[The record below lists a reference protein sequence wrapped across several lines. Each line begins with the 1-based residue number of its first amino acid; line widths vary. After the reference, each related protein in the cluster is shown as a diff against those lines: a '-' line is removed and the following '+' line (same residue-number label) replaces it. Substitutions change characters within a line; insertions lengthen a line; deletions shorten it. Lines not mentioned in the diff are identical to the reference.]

1 MKPDRST
8 VPFAFVLS
16 FLACLLV
23 ISGCA
28 SVPDKTSTG
37 VSASQEKVET
47 TIRDN
52 AGGAHVEYVV
62 LEKVNNKDRVSIF
75 LSDVPDFDISRESD
89 DTLLVNLKGVSIPE
103 GMQTKYDGGPLRNLR
118 ELTLYQ
124 ETTQGARETY
134 ARMLLKRMVPYRY
147 RDDGSR
153 LIVDFDVSTMSH
165 PEPATRGDRAPATA
179 AKAPEEIPQPTGDS
193 VRYTGEK
200 ISLDF
205 QDADIKSVFRLIS
218 EISGL
223 NIVAGPDVKAA
234 VSVHMKNVPWD
245 QALDTILEVN
255 GLGKKQTES
264 VVIVL
269 PVEQLKKAEEERQ
282 KKDVAQG
289 RLKQVSIE
297 AKIVEVTTTFSTE
310 LGVRW
315 GGGFQGSWGGRN
327 FAMGMGSAS
336 SGDVTLIPGGGGGVG
351 FTSSNAAVNFPL
363 AGTVAAPVLGMVLG
377 TSKMI
382 LDAQLSALES
392 NGEGKIISSPKVT
405 TLDGETAT
413 IEQGEEIP
421 YTIIDADGV
430 ATTSFKEATLK
441 LEVTPTL
448 TPAGRISI
456 VVKANND
463 YADWEI
469 STATGLR
476 VENPPINTSSV
487 ESTIVVKDG
496 DTIVVGGVYKTILA
510 ETTEG
515 VPWLSEI
522 PVLGW
527 LFKYKT
533 VSKQKRELLIFIT
546 PRVIVDA
553 DSGDLS

>member
-89 DTLLVNLKGVSIPE
+89 DTLLINLKGVSIPE

-118 ELTLYQ
+118 ELTFYQ
-124 ETTQGARETY
+124 ETTKGAPETY

-147 RDDGSR
+147 TDDGSR

-165 PEPATRGDRAPATA
+165 PEPATRGDHTPAT
-179 AKAPEEIPQPTGDS
+179 APEEIHQPTGDS

-297 AKIVEVTTTFSTE
+297 AKIVEVTTTFATE

-421 YTIIDADGV
+421 LISFDDNGNPVVSGFKDALL
-430 ATTSFKEATLK
+430 SLK
-441 LEVTPTL
+441 VTPTL

-469 STATGLR
+469 NTATGLR
-476 VENPPINTSSV
+476 VDDPPINTSSV
-487 ESTIVVKDG
+487 ESQ
-496 DTIVVGGVYKTILA
+496 
-510 ETTEG
+510 
-515 VPWLSEI
+515 S
-522 PVLGW
+522 
-527 LFKYKT
+527 
-533 VSKQKRELLIFIT
+533 
-546 PRVIVDA
+546 
-553 DSGDLS
+553 

>member
-264 VVIVL
+264 VLIVL

-297 AKIVEVTTTFSTE
+297 AKIVEVTTSFDTE

-315 GGGFQGSWGGRN
+315 GAGFQGSWGGRN

-336 SGDVTLIPGGGGGVG
+336 SGGLTTIPGSGVG
-351 FTSSNAAVNFPL
+351 LTNSYTAVNFPSI
-363 AGTVAAPVLGMVLG
+363 AAAAVTAPAIGMVLG

-382 LDAQLSALES
+382 LDAKLSALES

-421 YTIIDADGV
+421 LISFDDNGNPVVSGFKDALL
-430 ATTSFKEATLK
+430 SLK
-441 LEVTPTL
+441 VTPTL

-456 VVKANND
+456 VVEARND
-463 YADWEI
+463 YADWET
-469 STATGLR
+469 SGGLR

>member
-165 PEPATRGDRAPATA
+165 PEPATRGDHTPAT
-179 AKAPEEIPQPTGDS
+179 APEEIHQPTGDS

-421 YTIIDADGV
+421 LISFDDNGNPVVSGFKDALL
-430 ATTSFKEATLK
+430 SLK
-441 LEVTPTL
+441 VTPTL

-456 VVKANND
+456 VVEARND
-463 YADWEI
+463 YADWET
-469 STATGLR
+469 SGGLR

>member
-118 ELTLYQ
+118 ELTFYQ
-124 ETTQGARETY
+124 ETTKGAPETY

-421 YTIIDADGV
+421 LISFDDNGNPVVSGFKDALL
-430 ATTSFKEATLK
+430 SLK
-441 LEVTPTL
+441 VTPTL

-456 VVKANND
+456 VVEARND
-463 YADWEI
+463 YADWET
-469 STATGLR
+469 SGGLR

>member
-89 DTLLVNLKGVSIPE
+89 DTLLINLKGVSIPE

-118 ELTLYQ
+118 ELTFYQ
-124 ETTQGARETY
+124 ETTKGAPETY

-392 NGEGKIISSPKVT
+392 TGEGKIISSPKVT

-421 YTIIDADGV
+421 LISFDDNGNPVVSGFKDALL
-430 ATTSFKEATLK
+430 SLK
-441 LEVTPTL
+441 VTPTL

-456 VVKANND
+456 VVEARND
-463 YADWEI
+463 YADWET
-469 STATGLR
+469 SGGLR

>member
-28 SVPDKTSTG
+28 TVADKTSTG
-37 VSASQEKVET
+37 VSASQEKIET

-89 DTLLVNLKGVSIPE
+89 DTLLINLKGVSIPE

-124 ETTQGARETY
+124 ETTQGAPETY

-264 VVIVL
+264 VLIVL

-297 AKIVEVTTTFSTE
+297 AKIVEVTTSFDTE

-315 GGGFQGSWGGRN
+315 GAGFQGSWGGRN

-336 SGDVTLIPGGGGGVG
+336 SGGLTTIPGSGVG
-351 FTSSNAAVNFPL
+351 LTNSYTAVNFPSI
-363 AGTVAAPVLGMVLG
+363 AAAAVTAPAIGMVLG

-382 LDAQLSALES
+382 LDAKLSALES

-487 ESTIVVKDG
+487 ESTIVVMDG
-496 DTIVVGGVYKTILA
+496 DTIVVGGVYKTIMA
-510 ETTEG
+510 ETTAG

-533 VSKQKRELLIFIT
+533 VSKDKRELLIFIT
-546 PRVIVDA
+546 PRVIKDA

>member
-255 GLGKKQTES
+255 GLGKKQTDS

-297 AKIVEVTTTFSTE
+297 AKIVEVTTTFATE

-315 GGGFQGSWGGRN
+315 GGGYQGQWGGRDY
-327 FAMGMGSAS
+327 GIGIGSAA
-336 SGDVTLIPGGGGGVG
+336 SGTLTPIPGVGGIGL
-351 FTSSNAAVNFPL
+351 TSSYAAVNFPSAAVL
-363 AGTVAAPVLGMVLG
+363 AAPAIGMVLG

-392 NGEGKIISSPKVT
+392 TGEGKIISSPKVT
-405 TLDGETAT
+405 TLDGETAK
-413 IEQGEEIP
+413 IEQGEQIP
-421 YTIIDADGV
+421 YTVIDSEGASST
-430 ATTSFKEATLK
+430 AFKDATLK

-469 STATGLR
+469 NTATGLR
-476 VENPPINTSSV
+476 VDDPPINTSSV
-487 ESTIVVKDG
+487 ESTIVVRDG
-496 DTIVVGGVYKTILA
+496 DTIVVGGVYKTIMA
-510 ETTEG
+510 ETTAG

-533 VSKQKRELLIFIT
+533 VSKDKRELLIFIT
-546 PRVIVDA
+546 PRVIKDA